1 STIPTTS
8 FESTKTS
15 RRTKAPVGLGDAQFR
30 RQLPGD
36 HRGRGRGCGH
46 RDPLLRD
53 PRRWRPSE
61 SDAWRDP
68 GAARAGAGG
77 DRPRGWPSQWLGH
90 RSSFPESRCLVS
102 RRCDPARRARVAG
115 VWGEIQGVEGGLRT
129 ETMGNLGHTGYSRL
143 DGRSRGGRDR
153 YPLALT
159 TGTASCRGDNNMTE
173 SYTVSL
179 ESAPLAET
187 VTPDALDAY
196 ASALFA
202 DRRIAG
208 PAPSA
213 NLAIN
218 TVGLTTSID
227 AKSPDHAFMTTQE
240 SFLEA
245 AKIAGLGKPM
255 IVILDVELDRVD
267 GVDRHE

>member
-1 STIPTTS
+1 
-8 FESTKTS
+8 
-15 RRTKAPVGLGDAQFR
+15 
-30 RQLPGD
+30 
-36 HRGRGRGCGH
+36 
-46 RDPLLRD
+46 
-53 PRRWRPSE
+53 
-61 SDAWRDP
+61 
-68 GAARAGAGG
+68 
-77 DRPRGWPSQWLGH
+77 
-90 RSSFPESRCLVS
+90 
-102 RRCDPARRARVAG
+102 
-115 VWGEIQGVEGGLRT
+115 
-129 ETMGNLGHTGYSRL
+129 
-143 DGRSRGGRDR
+143 
-153 YPLALT
+153 
-159 TGTASCRGDNNMTE
+159 MTE
-173 SYTVSL
+173 SYTVNI
-179 ESAPLAET
+179 ESAPLAEK

-255 IVILDVELDRVD
+255 IVILDVELDRHDVEESPGVLHAERCRIAPAERVLEARLEITLDEAALKISRERVRQLSENPARFPPPLATIGRDRVWRWVD
-267 GVDRHE
+267 VVDWAAARGRRLAVGKKSRAAFTRLKVAKRATTRRSR